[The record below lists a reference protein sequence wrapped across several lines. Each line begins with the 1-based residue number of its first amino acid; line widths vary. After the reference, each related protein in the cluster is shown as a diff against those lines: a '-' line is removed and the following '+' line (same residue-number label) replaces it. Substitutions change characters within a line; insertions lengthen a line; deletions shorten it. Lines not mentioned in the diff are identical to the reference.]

1 MNELPNNSYIMFIM
15 IITRCRISSS
25 SRSSSSG
32 SSSNSSKYQ
41 PAGHQQQCSII
52 IIYPDHNDQMWN
64 EDGEAADAGGVG
76 GPPTL
81 SASAIPGL
89 SRADQIGGTLL
100 LAIQY
105 YSMQYM

>member
-1 MNELPNNSYIMFIM
+1 MNKLPNNSYIMLIM

-25 SRSSSSG
+25 SRSSSS
-32 SSSNSSKYQ
+32 SSDSSKYQ

-52 IIYPDHNDQMWN
+52 IIYSDHNDQMWN

-89 SRADQIGGTLL
+89 SGSDQIGGTPL

-105 YSMQYM
+105 YSMQCM